1 MYQDKIT
8 GAFHF
13 QGNET
18 GDALRYVWTLL
29 MDLSFKGR
37 LETVLRIIFKRPPN
51 FVNYKKPEYYTKQ
64 SLQELNRMAGKNVS

>member
-18 GDALRYVWTLL
+18 DDALRYVWTLL
-29 MDLSFKGR
+29 MDLSFWRR
-37 LETVLRIIFKRPPN
+37 LETVLRILFKRPPD
-51 FVNYKKPEYYTKQ
+51 FVEYKNPTYYTKE
-64 SLQELNRMAGKNVS
+64 SLKKLNEMAGR

>member
-13 QGNET
+13 QGDEDE
-18 GDALRYVWTLL
+18 DALRYVWTLL

-37 LETVLRIIFKRPPN
+37 VETILRILFKRPPI
-51 FVNYKKPEYYTKQ
+51 FVGYKKPEHFNTE
-64 SLQELNRMAGKNVS
+64 SLKKLNEMAGR

>member
-1 MYQDKIT
+1 MIALTLVGGKYGNDIMYHDRIT

-18 GDALRYVWTLL
+18 EDALKYVWALL

-51 FVNYKKPEYYTKQ
+51 FVNKY
-64 SLQELNRMAGKNVS
+64 